1 MTMLGWTEYPTNKP
15 RYTGRY
21 LCANIKPHTPSF
33 FIRYWNQDIGDWEP
47 TVIDEDI
54 DYWAMVDT
62 DEIKA
67 LGDSY
72 DSFN

>member
-1 MTMLGWTEYPTNKP
+1 MLIWMEYPTNKP
-15 RYTGRY
+15 QHTGRY
-21 LCANIKPHTPSF
+21 LCSNVKPHIPAF

-54 DYWAMVDT
+54 DYWAIVNT
-62 DEIKA
+62 DKIKA

-72 DSFN
+72 DLFN